1 MKSSS
6 TLSQHP
12 NRAPGNVKSVIWD
25 TFSPQ
30 PSILSATANSNM
42 QQILADKD
50 IECRWT
56 IVRIRYSREEMDRSK
71 SIVVSGLDSLVA
83 IEIRNWSRKRAGG
96 NLQVSELL
104 TSSSFMSLALM
115 ILKKSK
121 LVDFR
126 KGEKEGLYD

>member
-1 MKSSS
+1 M
-6 TLSQHP
+6 
-12 NRAPGNVKSVIWD
+12 
-25 TFSPQ
+25 
-30 PSILSATANSNM
+30 
-42 QQILADKD
+42 
-50 IECRWT
+50 
-56 IVRIRYSREEMDRSK
+56 RIRYSREEMDRSK

-126 KGEKEGLYD
+126 KGEKEGLKD